1 MGGQNAVGVQVEPVG
16 QEPLFLTV
24 QEIMTGVVGVA
35 MHWPPQDVEV
45 GGQITVG
52 VQVEPVGQGPLLP
65 TVQGIT
71 GGITCV
77 TKHKPPHV
85 SVCVQIDPVGQGFP
99 NVQVTENIGGIVV
112 EDQPRTSG
120 IVANTSASFILTKD

>member
-1 MGGQNAVGVQVEPVG
+1 MQRPPQTIVCVQI
-16 QEPLFLTV
+16 EPLGQSFAPTT
-24 QEIMTGVVGVA
+24 QGFRDVGVA

-45 GGQITVG
+45 GGQNTVG

-77 TKHKPPHV
+77 AKHKPPHV
-85 SVCVQIDPVGQGFP
+85 SVCVQIEPVGQGFP
-99 NVQVTENIGGIVV
+99 NVQVTENTGGVVV
-112 EDQPRTSG
+112 EDQPRASG